1 MTSVI
6 RMNTMK
12 VRQTI
17 RTSLKVK
24 PFDKIQQTK
33 PQESRARKLDWNG
46 IALTIARIV
55 SKFKTR
61 TIVYSTL
68 RKSVAKIGHSTHIYK
83 HISRSTCIIGA
94 KIKKNSVQERA
105 FHSGFLYNEK
115 IYSFAKQNFN
125 STLWQR
131 QENRLLTKSF
141 FWTCFPPI
149 SIDKNGQKDIFNIKG
164 VLYCCFNAMKLP
176 FSWRI

>member
-1 MTSVI
+1 
-6 RMNTMK
+6 MK

-24 PFDKIQQTK
+24 PLDKIQQTK

-83 HISRSTCIIGA
+83 HISRSTYRIIGA

-176 FSWRI
+176 F